1 MTTSTQPTTPQ
12 KALTIAPKAS
22 ATALGGALTIVCLYA
37 TNVIWN
43 ITPPAEVASAVTV
56 LVSFAAAWLAP
67 PKAAA

>member
-1 MTTSTQPTTPQ
+1 MESRISISVFSGPLGATPV
-12 KALTIAPKAS
+12 PAS
-22 ATALGGALTIVCLYA
+22 ALGGALTIVCLYG
-37 TNVIWN
+37 TNVIWH